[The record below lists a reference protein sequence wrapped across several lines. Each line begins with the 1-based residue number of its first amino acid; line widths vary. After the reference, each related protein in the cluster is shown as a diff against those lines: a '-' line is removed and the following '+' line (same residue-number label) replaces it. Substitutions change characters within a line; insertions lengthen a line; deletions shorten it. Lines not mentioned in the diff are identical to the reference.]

1 MPGLGTIINTA
12 AIIIGGIIG
21 LFFGKLIPERMQNAL
36 MMGNGI
42 CVIFVGAA
50 GAISKMLVLN
60 EGGISYGFLYS
71 MHWCYGHYRFHK

>member
-1 MPGLGTIINTA
+1 
-12 AIIIGGIIG
+12 
-21 LFFGKLIPERMQNAL
+21 MQNAL

-60 EGGISYGFLYS
+60 EGGFDTQKSLLLILAIICGIVVGELLNLEKQIELPFGKRRLQSGRKL
-71 MHWCYGHYRFHK
+71 